1 MAPPLPESI
10 SCSSSSDDLTLLDPE
25 PMPTETSLLLPGKTA
40 HDVEN
45 AASKQHHHHHAGKP
59 LPGMQVFLLCF
70 AKAMEPI
77 AFFAIFPFIA
87 QMVQRNGNLP
97 TSDVGFYSGLIE
109 SLFSATQMVVLYFWG
124 HLADTIGRKPVL
136 LWTLIGMAVAT
147 FFFTVATTIW
157 QMILFR
163 CLAGVFSGSGLVIR
177 TMLSDHT
184 TSETQAVA
192 FSWFAFANNVGIFL
206 GPIIGGALAD
216 PAEQFPGVFGGIQ
229 LFEDYPYLLAGVA
242 ITIINIV
249 SIALSALYLEE
260 TLEPEDSHHP
270 TTPGGGGAS
279 SASATT
285 TTTATAT
292 TPPSRPHRLSTRE
305 LLKAPGVGIVIWVYT
320 HVMFLA
326 FAFTAILPVYLFTPV
341 RLGGV
346 GFSPFQNSLWMAV
359 QGASQATWLIVAF
372 PFLQRRIGTKG
383 SMKACVAVYP
393 LFFVGYVVMNLLLR
407 IHTEPALAAFWIVCP
422 VVAVIGPGVS
432 MAFTAV
438 QLALNDVSPNPHVM
452 GTLNALAMT
461 AASAIRS
468 FVPGV
473 STVMFA
479 VGVRNQI
486 LLGHL
491 VWVILIPIAM
501 SLSIF
506 VRWLPEDK
514 QSHKILREEEDE

>member
-1 MAPPLPESI
+1 MAPSRDPI
-10 SCSSSSDDLTLLDPE
+10 SSASSSDLTLMDPE
-25 PMPTETSLLLPGKTA
+25 PISETTPLFTG
-40 HDVEN
+40 
-45 AASKQHHHHHAGKP
+45 SKSTDAEDGRPAPPPGKP
-59 LPGMQVFLLCF
+59 LPKMQVFLLCF

-97 TSDVGFYSGLIE
+97 ESDVGFYSGLIE

-124 HLADTIGRKPVL
+124 YLADTVGRKPVL
-136 LWTLIGMAVAT
+136 LWSLVGMAVAT
-147 FFFTVATTIW
+147 FFFTVSTSIW
-157 QMILFR
+157 QMIVFR
-163 CLAGVFSGSGLVIR
+163 CVAGVFSGSGLVIR

-184 TSETQAVA
+184 TAETQAVA

-216 PAEQFPGVFGGIQ
+216 PAEQFPGVFGGIK
-229 LFEDYPYLLAGVA
+229 LLEDYPYILAGVA
-242 ITIINIV
+242 ITACSVV
-249 SIALSALYLEE
+249 SIVLSVLYLEE
-260 TLEPEDSHHP
+260 TLEPE
-270 TTPGGGGAS
+270 S
-279 SASATT
+279 S
-285 TTTATAT
+285 TTTAGVSA
-292 TPPSRPHRLSTRE
+292 PARPHRLSTME

-326 FAFTAILPVYLFTPV
+326 FAFTAILPVLLFTPID
-341 RLGGV
+341 LGGV
-346 GFSPFQNSLWMAV
+346 EFSPFRISVWMAI

-372 PFLQRRIGTKG
+372 PMLQRRLGTKG
-383 SMKACVAVYP
+383 SLSACVAVYP
-393 LFFVGYVVMNLLLR
+393 LFFAGYVVMNMLLR
-407 IHTEPALAAFWIVCP
+407 VGTESTAAIFY
-422 VVAVIGPGVS
+422 VVAFIVAFIGPGVS

-473 STVMFA
+473 STAIFA
-479 VGVRNQI
+479 IGVRNQI
-486 LLGHL
+486 LWGHL
-491 VWVILIPIAM
+491 VWAVLIPIAM

-514 QSHKILREEEDE
+514 QSHKLPQNEDEE

>member
-1 MAPPLPESI
+1 MAPPLPEPI
-10 SCSSSSDDLTLLDPE
+10 SSSSSSDLTLMDPE
-25 PMPTETSLLLPGKTA
+25 PMPTETSLLLPGKPP

-45 AASKQHHHHHAGKP
+45 AASKAKHHGKP

-124 HLADTIGRKPVL
+124 HLADTVGRKPVL

-229 LFEDYPYLLAGVA
+229 LFEDYPYILAGVA
-242 ITIINIV
+242 ITLINIV
-249 SIALSALYLEE
+249 SIVLSMLYLEE
-260 TLEPEDSHHP
+260 TLEPEDSHP
-270 TTPGGGGAS
+270 TPGTSS
-279 SASATT
+279 SAS
-285 TTTATAT
+285 
-292 TPPSRPHRLSTRE
+292 PSRAHRLSTRE

-346 GFSPFQNSLWMAV
+346 GFSPFRNSVWMAV

-372 PFLQRRIGTKG
+372 PFLQRRVGTKG

-393 LFFVGYVVMNLLLR
+393 LFFVGYVAMNLLLR
-407 IHTEPALAAFWIVCP
+407 IGTEPALATFWVVTPI
-422 VVAVIGPGVS
+422 VAVIGPGVS

-473 STVMFA
+473 ATAMFA
-479 VGVRNQI
+479 IGVRNQI
-486 LLGHL
+486 LWGHL
-491 VWVILIPIAM
+491 VWAILIPIAM

>member
-1 MAPPLPESI
+1 MAPLLKLI
-10 SCSSSSDDLTLLDPE
+10 SSASSSDLTLMDPE
-25 PMPTETSLLLPGKTA
+25 PMPSEASLLLPGKP
-40 HDVEN
+40 HDVED
-45 AASKQHHHHHAGKP
+45 AAPKTHHHGKP

-97 TSDVGFYSGLIE
+97 DSDVGFYSGLIE

-124 HLADTIGRKPVL
+124 HLADTVGRKPVL

-216 PAEQFPGVFGGIQ
+216 PAEQFPGLFGGIR
-229 LFEDYPYLLAGVA
+229 LFEDYPYILAGVA
-242 ITIINIV
+242 LTLINIV
-249 SIALSALYLEE
+249 SIVLSMLYLEE
-260 TLEPEDSHHP
+260 TLEPEASPAAPH
-270 TTPGGGGAS
+270 GAS
-279 SASATT
+279 AAP
-285 TTTATAT
+285 A
-292 TPPSRPHRLSTRE
+292 RPHRLSTWE

-346 GFSPFQNSLWMAV
+346 EFSPFRISVWMAI

-383 SMKACVAVYP
+383 SMTACVAVYP
-393 LFFVGYVVMNLLLR
+393 LFFVGYIVMNLLLR
-407 IHTEPALAAFWIVCP
+407 IDTEPAVAVFWAVAL
-422 VVAVIGPGVS
+422 VVAFVGPGVS
-432 MAFTAV
+432 MAFTAI

-473 STVMFA
+473 STAMFA
-479 VGVRNQI
+479 IGVRNQI
-486 LLGHL
+486 LWGHL
-491 VWVILIPIAM
+491 VWAILIPIAM

>member
-1 MAPPLPESI
+1 MAPPPPEPI
-10 SCSSSSDDLTLLDPE
+10 SSSSSSDLTLMDPE
-25 PMPTETSLLLPGKTA
+25 PMPCETTLLLPGKLTSA
-40 HDVEN
+40 HDVED
-45 AASKQHHHHHAGKP
+45 AAARKHHHHGGKP
-59 LPGMQVFLLCF
+59 LPRMQVFLLCF

-87 QMVQRNGNLP
+87 QMVKRNGNLP
-97 TSDVGFYSGLIE
+97 DSDVGFYSGLIE

-124 HLADTIGRKPVL
+124 RLADTIGRKPVL
-136 LWTLIGMAVAT
+136 LWTLAGMTVAT
-147 FFFTVATTIW
+147 FFFTAATTIW

-163 CLAGVFSGSGLVIR
+163 CVAGVFSGSGLVIR

-216 PAEQFPGVFGGIQ
+216 PAEQFPGLFGGIR
-229 LFEDYPYLLAGVA
+229 LFRDYPYILPGVA
-242 ITIINIV
+242 ITLINVV
-249 SIALSALYLEE
+249 SVVLCMLYLEE
-260 TLEPEDSHHP
+260 TLEPDAP
-270 TTPGGGGAS
+270 PAAPGA
-279 SASATT
+279 AA
-285 TTTATAT
+285 APA
-292 TPPSRPHRLSTRE
+292 RPHRLSTWE
-305 LLKAPGVGIVIWVYT
+305 LLRAPGVGIVIWVYT

-326 FAFTAILPVYLFTPV
+326 FAFTAVLPVYLFTPV
-341 RLGGV
+341 DLGGV
-346 GFSPFQNSLWMAV
+346 EFSPFRISVWMAV

-372 PFLQRRIGTKG
+372 PLLQRRIGTKG
-383 SMKACVAVYP
+383 SMIACVAAYP
-393 LFFVGYVVMNLLLR
+393 LFFVGYIVLNLLLR
-407 IHTEPALAAFWIVCP
+407 IDTEPAVASFW
-422 VVAVIGPGVS
+422 VVAFFVAFVGPGVS

-473 STVMFA
+473 STAIFA

-486 LLGHL
+486 FRGHL
-491 VWVILIPIAM
+491 VWAILIPIAM

-514 QSHKILREEEDE
+514 QSHKKILSEEEDE

>member
-1 MAPPLPESI
+1 MAPSPPPDPI
-10 SCSSSSDDLTLLDPE
+10 SSSSSDLTLIDPE
-25 PMPTETSLLLPGKTA
+25 PMTASETTPLITSKTTENEVEDGAA
-40 HDVEN
+40 H
-45 AASKQHHHHHAGKP
+45 APPGKP
-59 LPGMQVFLLCF
+59 LPKMQVFLLCF

-97 TSDVGFYSGLIE
+97 DSDVGFYSGLIE

-124 HLADTIGRKPVL
+124 YLADTVGRKPVL
-136 LWTLIGMAVAT
+136 LWSLIGMAVAT
-147 FFFTVATTIW
+147 FFFTVSTTIW
-157 QMILFR
+157 QMIMFR
-163 CLAGVFSGSGLVIR
+163 CIAGVFSGSGLVIR

-206 GPIIGGALAD
+206 GPIIGGTLAD
-216 PAEQFPGVFGGIQ
+216 PTEQFPGLFGGIPLLEQ
-229 LFEDYPYLLAGVA
+229 YPYILAGAA
-242 ITIINIV
+242 ITFFSVISIV
-249 SIALSALYLEE
+249 LSMLYLEE
-260 TLEPEDSHHP
+260 TLEPE
-270 TTPGGGGAS
+270 TL
-279 SASATT
+279 TT
-285 TTTATAT
+285 TTG
-292 TPPSRPHRLSTRE
+292 TPSARPHRLSTLE
-305 LLKAPGVGIVIWVYT
+305 LLKAPGVAIVIWVYT

-326 FAFTAILPVYLFTPV
+326 FAFTAILPVVLFTPID
-341 RLGGV
+341 LGGV
-346 GFSPFQNSLWMAV
+346 QFSPFRISVWMAI

-372 PFLQRRIGTKG
+372 PMLQRRVGTKG
-383 SMKACVAVYP
+383 SLSACVAVYP
-393 LFFVGYVVMNLLLR
+393 LFFAGYIAMNLLLR
-407 IHTEPALAAFWIVCP
+407 IGTEPSAAAFW
-422 VVAVIGPGVS
+422 VVAFVVAFIGPGVS

-473 STVMFA
+473 STAIFA
-479 VGVRNQI
+479 IGVRNQI
-486 LLGHL
+486 FWGHL
-491 VWVILIPIAM
+491 VWLILIPIAM

-514 QSHKILREEEDE
+514 QSHKIPHNDEE

>member
-1 MAPPLPESI
+1 MAPSPPPEPMS
-10 SCSSSSDDLTLLDPE
+10 SSSSDLTLMDPN
-25 PMPTETSLLLPGKTA
+25 PITSETTPLIT
-40 HDVEN
+40 
-45 AASKQHHHHHAGKP
+45 SKSTQDNGLEDGAQIQTPGKP
-59 LPGMQVFLLCF
+59 LPKMQIFLLCF

-97 TSDVGFYSGLIE
+97 DSDVGFYSGLIE

-124 HLADTIGRKPVL
+124 YLADTIGRKPVL
-136 LWTLIGMAVAT
+136 LWTLIGMTVAT
-147 FFFTVATTIW
+147 FFFTVATSIW

-163 CLAGVFSGSGLVIR
+163 CIAGVFSGSGLVIR

-216 PAEQFPGVFGGIQ
+216 PTEQFPGLFGGIR
-229 LFEDYPYLLAGVA
+229 LLEEYPYILAGVA
-242 ITIINIV
+242 ITLINII
-249 SIALSALYLEE
+249 SIVLSMVYLEE
-260 TLEPEDSHHP
+260 TLEPETAYSS
-270 TTPGGGGAS
+270 S
-279 SASATT
+279 SA
-285 TTTATAT
+285 ATA
-292 TPPSRPHRLSTRE
+292 RPHRLSTLE

-326 FAFTAILPVYLFTPV
+326 FAFTAILPVLLFTPID
-341 RLGGV
+341 LGGV
-346 GFSPFQNSLWMAV
+346 EFSPFRISVWMAI
-359 QGASQATWLIVAF
+359 QGGSQATWLIVAF
-372 PFLQRRIGTKG
+372 PFLQRRLSTKG
-383 SMKACVAVYP
+383 TLAACVAGYP
-393 LFFVGYVVMNLLLR
+393 LFFIGYIAMNLLLR
-407 IHTEPALAAFWIVCP
+407 MGTEHAVAAFWVLAF
-422 VVAVIGPGVS
+422 VVAFIGPAVS

-438 QLALNDVSPNPHVM
+438 QLALNDVSPNPQVM

-473 STVMFA
+473 ATAIFA
-479 VGVRNQI
+479 IGVRNQI
-486 LLGHL
+486 FWGHL
-491 VWVILIPIAM
+491 VWVVLIPIAM

-506 VRWLPEDK
+506 IRWLPEDRK
-514 QSHKILREEEDE
+514 SHKIPRDEE

>member
-1 MAPPLPESI
+1 MAPSPPELI
-10 SCSSSSDDLTLLDPE
+10 SSSSSSDFTLLDPE
-25 PMPTETSLLLPGKTA
+25 PMPTETSLLLPGKPP
-40 HDVEN
+40 HDVED
-45 AASKQHHHHHAGKP
+45 AAPKKHHHHHGGKP

-124 HLADTIGRKPVL
+124 HLADTVGRKPVL

-216 PAEQFPGVFGGIQ
+216 PVEQFPGLFGGIQ
-229 LFEDYPYLLAGVA
+229 LFEDYPYILAGAVL
-242 ITIINIV
+242 TLINII
-249 SIALSALYLEE
+249 SIVLSMLYLEE
-260 TLEPEDSHHP
+260 TLEPEEAPHP
-270 TTPGGGGAS
+270 TTGAS
-279 SASATT
+279 AASS
-285 TTTATAT
+285 
-292 TPPSRPHRLSTRE
+292 SRPHRLSTWE
-305 LLKAPGVGIVIWVYT
+305 LLKAPGVGVVIWVYT

-326 FAFTAILPVYLFTPV
+326 FAFTAVLPVYLFTPV
-341 RLGGV
+341 PLGGV
-346 GFSPFQNSLWMAV
+346 DFSPFRISVWMAV

-393 LFFVGYVVMNLLLR
+393 LFFLGYILMNLLLR
-407 IHTEPALAAFWIVCP
+407 MDTEPARATFWVVAP
-422 VVAVIGPGVS
+422 VVAFVGPGVS

-473 STVMFA
+473 STAMFA
-479 VGVRNQI
+479 IGVRNQI
-486 LLGHL
+486 LWGHL
-491 VWVILIPIAM
+491 VWAILIPIAM

-514 QSHKILREEEDE
+514 ESHKILREEEDE